1 MELYSAVNYEL
12 EHSNSQVNRGKFTE
26 GGRRVSV
33 RGRYPEE
40 MKFTSL
46 NHDTVYNNN
55 SAYNDG
61 DGGLAQ
67 SKARRSRRSPRG
79 KGKTLHG
86 DGKPVAD
93 SEVPVA
99 RPDSYYD
106 GEGRTRNLSLIHI

>member
-55 SAYNDG
+55 SAYTVSYTH
-61 DGGLAQ
+61 L
-67 SKARRSRRSPRG
+67 
-79 KGKTLHG
+79 TL
-86 DGKPVAD
+86 PTIYSV
-93 SEVPVA
+93 
-99 RPDSYYD
+99 
-106 GEGRTRNLSLIHI
+106 